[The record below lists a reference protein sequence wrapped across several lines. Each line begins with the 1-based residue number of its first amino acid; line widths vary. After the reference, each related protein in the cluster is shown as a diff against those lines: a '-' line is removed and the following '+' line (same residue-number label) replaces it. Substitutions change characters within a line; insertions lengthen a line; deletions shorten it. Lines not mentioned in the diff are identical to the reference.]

1 MCGYFISHNNIALT
15 EEDLFHLI
23 ALFTSISKSFSADSK
38 KRRYLENFCFTWTLL
53 ISRTPRTLPPWQQI
67 VWGSCYSVR
76 WDCICPLKLQAK
88 MACVNFKR
96 RVKI

>member
-38 KRRYLENFCFTWTLL
+38 KRRYLENFCFTFPYL
-53 ISRTPRTLPPWQQI
+53 
-67 VWGSCYSVR
+67 
-76 WDCICPLKLQAK
+76 
-88 MACVNFKR
+88 
-96 RVKI
+96 